1 MAQNRARM
9 PINGGSRALWHKC
22 TRRHEG
28 GQRKSRTVEWYALLP
43 VEGGSRARG
52 VQFRA
57 RLHGDN
63 NARKGRHTPNPG
75 RTEKVADEGKADAC
89 LIEQYGLLLTNGS
102 TRVKKKPCRDEPCKS
117 ACTASRRWYILGL
130 TAEAAHK

>member
-63 NARKGRHTPNPG
+63 NARKERHAPDPG
-75 RTEKVADEGKADAC
+75 RTEQDADKGKAGAC

-102 TRVKKKPCRDEPCKS
+102 TRAKRKPCRAEPYKGTY
-117 ACTASRRWYILGL
+117 TAS
-130 TAEAAHK
+130 